1 MLFPSLTLKYLA
13 LQSINCKT
21 TVTHNNFGHCRVRF
35 YPSVRPLS
43 KKLYTA
49 VSREVVL
56 LQKRKSE
63 HDNIESYYVQRWF
76 YPWSIEVQ
84 GISAY
89 GEGSSTNTCIHAF
102 CFLFLK
108 HCEPQPSSASLK
120 LPTIP
125 IRIVACAFL
134 LLWDNLCRNSCTR
147 VTRRPNAVLFSILRR
162 LGLFTALCFLIGWT
176 CG

>member
-1 MLFPSLTLKYLA
+1 MFVLFHSLTLKYHA

-76 YPWSIEVQ
+76 YP
-84 GISAY
+84 
-89 GEGSSTNTCIHAF
+89 
-102 CFLFLK
+102 
-108 HCEPQPSSASLK
+108 
-120 LPTIP
+120 
-125 IRIVACAFL
+125 
-134 LLWDNLCRNSCTR
+134 
-147 VTRRPNAVLFSILRR
+147 
-162 LGLFTALCFLIGWT
+162 
-176 CG
+176 